1 MDATS
6 IVLLAGVCSFWI
18 VAGLIASL
26 LGKTRRVL
34 ESVESTLEEV
44 RSDLAQLTPVLSD
57 TLREV
62 EKTGHEVG
70 QTAAEVR
77 TLARR
82 VNMGSAVSVASAV
95 SGTVRY
101 LPAAVAL
108 FKLVRPVFKR
118 KKSAPK

>member
-18 VAGLIASL
+18 VAGLMASL

-34 ESVESTLEEV
+34 ESMEKTLEEV
-44 RSDLAQLTPVLSD
+44 RSDLAQLTPVFSD

-62 EKTGHEVG
+62 EKTGQELG

-77 TLARR
+77 LLARK
-82 VNMGSAVSVASAV
+82 VNTGSAVSALSAI
-95 SGTVRY
+95 SGTAFY
-101 LPAAVAL
+101 LPAALAV
-108 FKLVRPVFKR
+108 FKLVRPIFKKR
-118 KKSAPK
+118 KSA